1 MAYTKKTWQK
11 GEVIKATDLNNM
23 ETGIEAVTDDVEAN
37 NVCFDRERQVVE
49 FIKEGRGTS
58 SAIDAVVLS
67 SYSTQSGK
75 NYDANVDGKLK
86 IIIGNPIATTKSL
99 QIAMAVQARVTDAVL
114 TAYPW
119 LSSYVDENNVMQTT
133 ITGLSSMA
141 IGTTYSNGSYSFT
154 AGSCNVSTGS
164 INFNYGQLN
173 KVAGNFTV
181 AIGSGLIAETGAQVC
196 IGRAN
201 DNKSEDLFEIGNGLA
216 DISTGDITRSN
227 AFRVT
232 FNGDAIA
239 QNSIG
244 IEDGNGGVVT
254 ITAAQLQ
261 ALLALIPP
269 QYEVKELT
277 SSNRTYSMAAFDDI
291 SKLPTPTPYELQ
303 AQGYYLNTE
312 STTIAGLRMEG
323 GVSPAING
331 AILKVNGGSTVNFNP
346 GALDISY
353 AMCEFNANM
362 NQPIGGAS
370 PSTWLTESTT
380 LKDTTAYIGI
390 HFKVNSG
397 EMTEAIRNQL
407 LSTISIVSE

>member
-1 MAYTKKTWQK
+1 MSYTKKTWQK
-11 GEVIKATDLNNM
+11 GEIIKATDLNNM
-23 ETGIEAVTDDVEAN
+23 ETGIEAVTDEVEAN
-37 NVCFDRERQVVE
+37 NVCFDREREVVE
-49 FIKEGRGTS
+49 FLKEGRGTS
-58 SAIDAVVLS
+58 SAIASVVLS
-67 SYSTQSGK
+67 SYNTIDDK
-75 NYDANVDGKLK
+75 NYDANVTGKFKL
-86 IIIGNPIATTKSL
+86 IIGNPIATTRNF
-99 QIAMAVQARVTDAVL
+99 QIAMATYSRNTSAIL

-119 LSSYVDENNVMQTT
+119 LSDYVDENLIMQTT
-133 ITGLSSMA
+133 IAGLLSTS
-141 IGTTYSNGSYSFT
+141 IGTTYSTGSYCFS
-154 AGSCNVSTGS
+154 AGNCNVSTGAA
-164 INFNYGQLN
+164 NFNFGQFN
-173 KVAGNFTV
+173 KVAGNFTT
-181 AIGSGLIAETGAQVC
+181 AIGNGLIAETGPQFCV
-196 IGRAN
+196 GRAN

-216 DISTGDITRSN
+216 DVSTGDITRSN

-239 QNSIG
+239 QTSLG

-277 SSNRTYSMAAFDDI
+277 SSNRTYSLAAFDDI

-331 AILKVNGGSTVNFNP
+331 AILKVDGGSTVNFNP

-407 LSTISIVSE
+407 LSTIEIVAK

>member
-1 MAYTKKTWQK
+1 MAYTKKTWTK
-11 GEVIKATDLNNM
+11 GEIIKATDLNNM
-23 ETGIEAVTDDVEAN
+23 ETGIEAVTDEVEAN
-37 NVCFDRERQVVE
+37 NACFDRERQVVE
-49 FIKEGRGTS
+49 FLQDGLGTS
-58 SAIDAVVLS
+58 TAISSLVLGGYSNHYGRTYVPSIQGQLKVV
-67 SYSTQSGK
+67 
-75 NYDANVDGKLK
+75 
-86 IIIGNPIATTKSL
+86 IGNAITSNKSL
-99 QIAMAVQARVTDAVL
+99 QLIISQLYRVTPGAQNIF
-114 TAYPW
+114 PW
-119 LSSYVDENNVMQTT
+119 TVDYLDDNNVMRGTVNGVAA
-133 ITGLSSMA
+133 ITVGSSV
-141 IGTTYSNGSYSFT
+141 GTNQNDFVMGAMNLVTGGIASCFGQYGYVSAHLASVFGEAML
-154 AGSCNVSTGS
+154 AGYRAQFCVGCANE
-164 INFNYGQLN
+164 N
-173 KVAGNFTV
+173 K
-181 AIGSGLIAETGAQVC
+181 E
-196 IGRAN
+196 
-201 DNKSEDLFEIGNGLA
+201 EDAFEIGNGTYDTSA
-216 DISTGDITRSN
+216 GTISRSN

-232 FNGDAIA
+232 KTGSAIA
-239 QNSIG
+239 QTSLG

-254 ITAAQLQ
+254 ITAEQLQ

-331 AILKVNGGSTVNFNP
+331 AILKVDGGSTVNFNP

-407 LSTISIVSE
+407 LSTIEIVAK